1 MASTDVCKCEHYFLG
16 DHEWLKRGGGR
27 QHMTRPE
34 TAVERKSPVVKHGG
48 IVDECTRDRLEG
60 LRKPLWSRGGLSRSA
75 LWKAL

>member
-1 MASTDVCKCEHYFLG
+1 
-16 DHEWLKRGGGR
+16 
-27 QHMTRPE
+27 MTRPE